1 MSNHESFHIVESLK
15 KFEYEDFA
23 SYLCPHCGVAGILSR
38 DQIKAAVNSIDA
50 FHVDV
55 FARVVCLN
63 PSCKK
68 AAVFMEEY
76 ESRRTGGEFN
86 DMEEFLEMSHNFQ
99 LQNRMTIYPEAKS
112 IPLMFEYQN
121 TRQYIPGLI
130 YDDFILTQ
138 RLLSVSTNATIVF
151 ARRTL
156 ERIILDKWPDVV
168 GAPHKEGE
176 LPSLASMLN
185 WLEEQGKYSEVT
197 TLKALKNIANY
208 ATHIMDPNQ
217 NIIFSIQEAHMIL
230 FALDKL
236 ITDVYIKPGEN
247 KEYQMRM
254 KELEGA
260 VKGLRNEQIHAT
272 LKRGEKEIRN

>member
-1 MSNHESFHIVESLK
+1 MSTHEPFHIVESLE
-15 KFEYEDFA
+15 KFENDDLV
-23 SYLCPHCGVAGILSR
+23 SYVCPHCGVAGMLSY
-38 DQIKAAVNSIDA
+38 DQIKVAVNSIDA
-50 FHVDV
+50 FHAEV

-121 TRQYIPGLI
+121 TRQYIPELI

-138 RLLSVSTNATIVF
+138 RLLSISTNATIVF

-185 WLEEQGKYSEVT
+185 WLEEQGKYSEVI

-217 NIIFSIQEAHMIL
+217 NITFSIQEAHMIL
-230 FALDKL
+230 LALDKL

-247 KEYQMRM
+247 KEYQIRM
-254 KELEGA
+254 NELAGV
-260 VKGLRNEQIHAT
+260 VKGLKNEQIQAT
-272 LKRGEKEIRN
+272 LKRGQAVK

>member
-1 MSNHESFHIVESLK
+1 MTNHEPFHIVESLD
-15 KFEYEDFA
+15 KFENENFV
-23 SYLCPHCGVAGILSR
+23 SYICPHCGIAGILSY
-38 DQIKAAVNSIDA
+38 DQIKVAVNSIDA
-50 FHVDV
+50 FHAEV

-86 DMEEFLEMSHNFQ
+86 DMEDFLEKSHNFQ
-99 LQNRMTIYPEAKS
+99 LQNRMTIYPKAES
-112 IPLMFEYQN
+112 IHMMFEYHN
-121 TRQYIPGLI
+121 TKQYIPELI
-130 YDDFILTQ
+130 YDDIILTQ
-138 RLLSVSTNATIVF
+138 RLLSVSTNAAIVF

-156 ERIILDKWPDVV
+156 ERIILDKWPEVV
-168 GAPHKEGE
+168 ESPHKEGE
-176 LPSLASMLN
+176 LPSLANMLN
-185 WLEEQGKYSEVT
+185 WMGEKGKYSEVT

-217 NIIFSIQEAHMIL
+217 NITFSIQEAQMIL
-230 FALDKL
+230 LALDKL

-247 KEYQMRM
+247 EAYQLKM

-260 VKGLRNEQIHAT
+260 VRGMKKEQVQAT
-272 LKRGEKEIRN
+272 LKRGKPD